1 MAGGSPANRAAI
13 LRRGEI
19 SSKGA
24 DALALVLRRAECID
38 VKNFS
43 LGLHADALGVS
54 SMSVTLEKRRK
65 VAELENF
72 ERRILQEKRRLLRE
86 LESLERPF
94 RNTRAPRWIKN
105 FSSDMAGEWRAF
117 CHAASSRGP
126 AWFYVVAGVILLS
139 SGGFAAHL
147 AWRGAHAPRA
157 DGATLRQVETPTTP
171 ARIEQPTTPAPVA
184 ETAQAR
190 DVAPASA
197 PTVSIATDSIAPP
210 TPPTAD
216 SKELKERLLEAQAA
230 AAPLPEPLPPPTK
243 ADAPAATP
251 ALDAAAVAPLV
262 AQPKTAFDAAP
273 PVDTAALAEPDD
285 EAPSAPA
292 SARESRRDDEPAAEG
307 RRGKCFVKVDGH
319 VLFERGCMLRQPR
332 RSMLTLNAGDEAVVL
347 TLEHGRT
354 WTASLGGRNLG
365 KVYRT
370 GECWGR
376 RRQVFIC
383 AKGA

>member
-1 MAGGSPANRAAI
+1 
-13 LRRGEI
+13 
-19 SSKGA
+19 
-24 DALALVLRRAECID
+24 
-38 VKNFS
+38 
-43 LGLHADALGVS
+43 
-54 SMSVTLEKRRK
+54 MSVTLEKRRK

-72 ERRILQEKRRLLRE
+72 ERRILQEKRRLLNE

-126 AWFYVVAGVILLS
+126 VWFYAVGGIILLVG
-139 SGGFAAHL
+139 GGFVANL
-147 AWRGAHAPRA
+147 AWKSAHAPRA

-171 ARIEQPTTPAPVA
+171 ARIEQPTPAPVA
-184 ETAQAR
+184 ETAQASI
-190 DVAPASA
+190 VAPSSA
-197 PTVSIATDSIAPP
+197 PTVSVATDSIAPP
-210 TPPTAD
+210 TPPAAD

-243 ADAPAATP
+243 ADALAAAVAP
-251 ALDAAAVAPLV
+251 LDAAAVAPLD
-262 AQPKTAFDAAP
+262 AARPKTAFDAAP

-292 SARESRRDDEPAAEG
+292 AARESQRDDEPATEG

-376 RRQVFIC
+376 RRQVYIC

>member
-1 MAGGSPANRAAI
+1 MLSRI
-13 LRRGEI
+13 
-19 SSKGA
+19 
-24 DALALVLRRAECID
+24 VLRRAECID

-43 LGLHADALGVS
+43 LGLHVDALGVS

-72 ERRILQEKRRLLRE
+72 ERRILQEKRRLLNE

-105 FSSDMAGEWRAF
+105 FSSDMTSEWRAF
-117 CHAASSRGP
+117 CRAASSRGP
-126 AWFYVVAGVILLS
+126 VWFYAVGGIILLAG
-139 SGGFAAHL
+139 GGFVANL
-147 AWRGAHAPRA
+147 AWKSAHAPRA

-171 ARIEQPTTPAPVA
+171 ARIEQPTPAPVT
-184 ETAQAR
+184 ETTKAA
-190 DVAPASA
+190 DLAPSA
-197 PTVSIATDSIAPP
+197 PFVSVPPDATASP

-230 AAPLPEPLPPPTK
+230 AEPLPEPLPPPTK
-243 ADAPAATP
+243 ADIPAAAPA
-251 ALDAAAVAPLV
+251 LGAPEVEPLE
-262 AQPKTAFDAAP
+262 AGRPKTAFDAAP
-273 PVDTAALAEPDD
+273 PVDTAAMEEPKE
-285 EAPSAPA
+285 EAPAPA
-292 SARESRRDDEPAAEG
+292 AARESQREDEPARED
-307 RRGKCFVKVDGH
+307 RRGKCFVKIDGH
-319 VLFERGCMLRQPR
+319 VLFERGCMVRQPR
-332 RSMLTLNAGDEAVVL
+332 RSTLTLNAGDEAVVL